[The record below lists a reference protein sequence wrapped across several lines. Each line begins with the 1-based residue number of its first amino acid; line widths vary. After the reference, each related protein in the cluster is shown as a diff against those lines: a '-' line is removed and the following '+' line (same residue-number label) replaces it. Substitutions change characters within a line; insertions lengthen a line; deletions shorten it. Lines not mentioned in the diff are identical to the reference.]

1 MKKSILI
8 DVKNQTITEVSVTKD
23 EDGSQLQSI
32 YEHVGCNMVEIVPFG
47 DDNDVYVDEEGLL
60 NLDSNSMFFLLE
72 GYPQPICGNGLIM
85 GFNPETGESINTTL
99 SVEEVKGKVKF
110 MNILEVR
117 SHCGVG
123 MY

>member
-1 MKKSILI
+1 MSQSKRKKAIGKFFAFGAVPLSIFIGVLVYPFMQGFYLTFT
-8 DVKNQTITEVSVTKD
+8 DWNGFDYTKI
-23 EDGSQLQSI
+23 S
-32 YEHVGCNMVEIVPFG
+32 
-47 DDNDVYVDEEGLL
+47 
-60 NLDSNSMFFLLE
+60 
-72 GYPQPICGNGLIM
+72 
-85 GFNPETGESINTTL
+85 GFNNYRESLTDSAFWTTL